1 MKSRVLIDDINGQPD
16 AQEVRF
22 TWMGTAYAI
31 DLAEEN
37 YTVLATVI
45 EQFIP
50 HARTRGR
57 SNAARKSRPTNAS
70 IIRDWARENGME
82 VPNRGRLPKEV
93 VDAYKAEAA

>member
-22 TWMGTAYAI
+22 TWQGTAYVL

-37 YTVLATVI
+37 YTALATVI

-50 HARTRGR
+50 HAKVRSR